1 MRLASCYHRTG
12 TRVKYTTGTD
22 QSRSNIPESCV
33 ILTLMLYQKKFSAG
47 TKSFDLQANVFQMS
61 RSVTTLAV
69 QLISKLFVA
78 HVDQKVNTT

>member
-1 MRLASCYHRTG
+1 MQC
-12 TRVKYTTGTD
+12 
-22 QSRSNIPESCV
+22 QN
-33 ILTLMLYQKKFSAG
+33 KFSAG
-47 TKSFDLQANVFQMS
+47 KSFDLQANVFQMS